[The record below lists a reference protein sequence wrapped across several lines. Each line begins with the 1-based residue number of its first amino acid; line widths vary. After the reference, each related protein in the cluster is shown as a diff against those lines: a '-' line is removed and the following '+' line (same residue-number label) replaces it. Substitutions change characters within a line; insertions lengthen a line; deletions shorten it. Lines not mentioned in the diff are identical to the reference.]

1 MTVSRVVRMG
11 LFVFVIGLL
20 AVPVSAQF
28 GAQGRGPGG
37 RKQPGVKEPPPERFS
52 ASGTVEA
59 VIRGKIKIKSTT
71 DQVWIINVTK
81 GTEVVVK
88 GEADPETL
96 TRNMWIR
103 ATMGIDRKGR
113 THKPVAALTVI
124 SRREDT
130 VVGVFPTQAAGG
142 FDEPAADPKAAQDPN
157 ATTDYDVVGMLT
169 GMKKGKYTVKTLAGN
184 KQVDVEFEMT
194 EDAKVDVSVDDYSL
208 AKPGDEITVSGTIVR
223 QAPGPVNPGEIT
235 GIGNATAVEI
245 QLKEKIA
252 SQTKGK
258 RVRKPAS
265 NRTSGRARG
274 EESAGKKKEGEATK
288 EGEAKSDGDEKDK

>member
-1 MTVSRVVRMG
+1 MTISRTVRMG
-11 LFVFVIGLL
+11 LFVFVIGVL
-20 AVPVSAQF
+20 AAPASAQF
-28 GAQGRGPGG
+28 GVQGRGPGG
-37 RKQPGVKEPPPERFS
+37 RKQPGVKAPPPERFS
-52 ASGTVEA
+52 ASGTVEG
-59 VIRGKIKIKSTT
+59 VIRGKIKIKSKT
-71 DQVWIINVTK
+71 DQVWIVNLTK

-96 TRNMWIR
+96 ARNMWIR

-113 THKPVAALTVI
+113 THKPVEALTVI

-130 VVGVFPTQAAGG
+130 VIGVFPVQAAAG
-142 FDEPAADPKAAQDPN
+142 FDEPAPDPKAQQDPN

-169 GMKKGKYTVKTLAGN
+169 GMKKGKYTVKTLAAN
-184 KQVDVEFEMT
+184 KQVDIEFEMA

-223 QAPGPVNPGEIT
+223 QAPGPVKPGEIT

-252 SQTKGK
+252 SQTKKGK

-265 NRTSGRARG
+265 RRTSGRARG
-274 EESAGKKKEGEATK
+274 EEPAGKKKE
-288 EGEAKSDGDEKDK
+288 EGEAKDDGEEKDK